1 MATLEKLAVEREKLC
16 RMDLND
22 PGILAQSRIVDELS
36 GGDNI
41 GQGDTAEEGWIQG

>member
-22 PGILAQSRIVDELS
+22 PGILAQSRIVDELIVAVMK
-36 GGDNI
+36 GGAY
-41 GQGDTAEEGWIQG
+41 GQTHS